1 MGKQNKPTS
10 QSFTLSSSLP
20 TTTTNVAGPTSFSAI
35 RQDADL
41 WYRIHVLMYD
51 LSNVTIDPSSEK
63 RISATTHE
71 LYISEPYFLDSEAKK
86 ICTALIDVD
95 DVIEKT
101 KKEEEEAVDNT
112 FVLSSKDDVTVEE
125 MIHHFLSDFFDKRK
139 ASGDARPCGPHD
151 MVPIYGRVFGIQK
164 EELKDERFLSR
175 LRRSGIGDL
184 KGKETTISNVKSE
197 NEGKRQKRKHS

>member
-1 MGKQNKPTS
+1 MGKRNKTTF
-10 QSFTLSSSLP
+10 QSFTPPSSLP
-20 TTTTNVAGPTSFSAI
+20 TTTNVAGPISFSAI

-51 LSNVTIDPSSEK
+51 LSNVTIDFNSER

-95 DVIEKT
+95 DVIDRKEKT
-101 KKEEEEAVDNT
+101 VDNT
-112 FVLSSKDDVTVEE
+112 SVLSKDVTVEE

-139 ASGDARPCGPHD
+139 SSGDARPCGPHD

-164 EELKDERFLSR
+164 EELKNDRFLSR

-184 KGKETTISNVKSE
+184 KSKETTISNVKSE
-197 NEGKRQKRKHS
+197 NEGKRRKKT

>member
-1 MGKQNKPTS
+1 MGRRNKATF
-10 QSFTLSSSLP
+10 QSFTPPSSLP
-20 TTTTNVAGPTSFSAI
+20 TTTNVAGPTSFSAI

-51 LSNVTIDPSSEK
+51 LSNVTIDPSSER

-95 DVIEKT
+95 DVIDRG
-101 KKEEEEAVDNT
+101 EEAVDNT
-112 FVLSSKDDVTVEE
+112 SVLSKDVTVEE

-184 KGKETTISNVKSE
+184 KSKETTISNVKSE
-197 NEGKRQKRKHS
+197 NEGKRRKKT

>member
-1 MGKQNKPTS
+1 MGKRNKSTFH
-10 QSFTLSSSLP
+10 SFTSPSSLP
-20 TTTTNVAGPTSFSAI
+20 TTTNVAGPTSFSTI

-51 LSNVTIDPSSEK
+51 LSNVTIDPSSER

-71 LYISEPYFLDSEAKK
+71 LYISEPYFLDSEAKR
-86 ICTALIDVD
+86 ICTAVIDVD
-95 DVIEKT
+95 DVIERG
-101 KKEEEEAVDNT
+101 EEEAVDNT
-112 FVLSSKDDVTVEE
+112 SVLSKDVTVEE
-125 MIHHFLSDFFDKRK
+125 MIHYFLSDFFDKRK

-197 NEGKRQKRKHS
+197 NEGKRRKKT